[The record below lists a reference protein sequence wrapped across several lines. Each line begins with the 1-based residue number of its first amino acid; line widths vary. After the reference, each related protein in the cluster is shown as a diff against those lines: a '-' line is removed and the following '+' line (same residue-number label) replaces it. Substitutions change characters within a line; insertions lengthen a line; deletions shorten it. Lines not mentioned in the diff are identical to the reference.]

1 MNLLIVND
9 EELTAETM
17 KSDMDWKRYG
27 IDRAFTAYDADQA
40 RGVIKKETVDILLCD
55 IEMPGDN
62 GIELLRWV
70 RREELPIECIFLTC
84 HPSFEYAREAI
95 SLNCQD
101 YILIPAQY
109 EDIGRGIKK
118 VVDRI
123 LASRESEELA
133 EYGRHVVEEKIQ
145 KAAGA
150 HGGKKSSKELVKD
163 IEAYICRNLGDEELS
178 VNALGNV
185 FYMHPVHVNR
195 LFKKELNTSVSQ
207 YIMEERMKL
216 AAQLLKS
223 GKLSMAAVSEQVG
236 YKGYSNFNNA
246 FKKYYGCTP
255 SEYLRR

>member
-1 MNLLIVND
+1 M
-9 EELTAETM
+9 
-17 KSDMDWKRYG
+17 
-27 IDRAFTAYDADQA
+27 
-40 RGVIKKETVDILLCD
+40 
-55 IEMPGDN
+55 
-62 GIELLRWV
+62 
-70 RREELPIECIFLTC
+70 
-84 HPSFEYAREAI
+84 
-95 SLNCQD
+95 
-101 YILIPAQY
+101 
-109 EDIGRGIKK
+109 
-118 VVDRI
+118 
-123 LASRESEELA
+123 A

-145 KAAGA
+145 KAVGA

-178 VNALGNV
+178 VNALGNL

-223 GKLSMAAVSEQVG
+223 GKLSMTAVSEQVG